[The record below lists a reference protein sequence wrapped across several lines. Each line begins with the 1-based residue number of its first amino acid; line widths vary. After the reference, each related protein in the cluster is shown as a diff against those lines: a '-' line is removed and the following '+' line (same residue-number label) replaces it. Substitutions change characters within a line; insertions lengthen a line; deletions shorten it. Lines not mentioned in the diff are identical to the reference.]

1 MRCSI
6 KLYEFAKWAQITFGA
21 VAKRK
26 MVNGYHL
33 DPFACSNDELH
44 ATSSMS
50 AIYQWENFILN
61 QLKDCQ
67 LNKCFY
73 NPCSIYLS

>member
-6 KLYEFAKWAQITFGA
+6 KLYKFAKWAQITFGA

-26 MVNGYHL
+26 MVIGYHL
-33 DPFACSNDELH
+33 DPFASNNDELH

-50 AIYQWENFILN
+50 AIYRWEKFILN
-61 QLKDCQ
+61 QLKDDQ

-73 NPCSIYLS
+73 NPRSIYIS